1 MSWRSTAVAA
11 LAGLGLAAC
20 GSAASLSP
28 TRIACE
34 GAAAT
39 RPALHDKAQACS
51 MLINAGATGDD
62 LAAALRSRGEAN
74 RLLGD
79 DADAL
84 ADFNR
89 AIGLDPANAAG
100 FNGRG
105 ATLIAMG
112 DPTKGLAD
120 FDTALRLAP
129 GDATAYEN
137 RGRVELASGRP
148 DLAMRDVDRAI
159 ELAPERPDA
168 WALRG
173 FAFLAKHELDL
184 ALADFADALRVNP
197 RLGYALDG
205 AGDAERAKGDP
216 AGAVSAY
223 SSAQSAYFDA
233 GGYAQA
239 AREADKLVALRPDDP
254 ELLNARC
261 WERAIIGKNL
271 GGALADCQR
280 SLAIRPG
287 KAEVLDS
294 LAFVKFQMGRYGEA
308 VRAYDAALAQDP
320 KLSQSLYMRGVA
332 KLRAGDQIDG
342 MADMAAAKEINPTV
356 QDEFNRYGVMP

>member
-1 MSWRSTAVAA
+1 MSWRSQAVAA

-39 RPALHDKAQACS
+39 RPALQDKAQACAR
-51 MLINAGATGDD
+51 LINAGATGDD
-62 LAAALRSRGEAN
+62 LAMALRSRGEAN

-79 DADAL
+79 NADAL

-89 AIGLDPANAAG
+89 AIALDPASAAG
-100 FNGRG
+100 FDGRG
-105 ATLIAMG
+105 ATLVALG
-112 DPTKGLAD
+112 ERAAGLAD
-120 FDTALRLAP
+120 FNAALRLSP
-129 GDATAYEN
+129 SDATAYEN
-137 RGRVELASGRP
+137 RGRVELAAGRP
-148 DLAMRDVDRAI
+148 DLALRDADRAI
-159 ELAPERPDA
+159 ELAPERPDP
-168 WALRG
+168 WAIRG
-173 FAFLAKHELDL
+173 FVFLARREFDL

-205 AGDAERAKGDP
+205 AGEADRAKGD
-216 AGAVSAY
+216 AADAVNAY
-223 SSAQSAYFDA
+223 ASAQSAYFDA
-233 GGYAQA
+233 GAYAQA
-239 AREADKLVALRPDDP
+239 ARVANKLVALRPDDP

-261 WERAIIGKNL
+261 WERAIAGKEL
-271 GGALADCQR
+271 AGALADCQR
-280 SLAIRPG
+280 SLAISPG

-308 VRAYDAALAQDP
+308 VRGYDAALAQDP

-342 MADMAAAKEINPTV
+342 LADMAAAKKMNPSV
-356 QDEFNRYGVMP
+356 QDEFNRYGVTP